1 MSDINPRDALSQDRE
16 ALYKLVWRG
25 PAEHIAA

>member
-1 MSDINPRDALSQDRE
+1 MSDSNPRDVLPQDRE
-16 ALYKLVWRG
+16 SLYNLVWRG